1 MPCFS
6 KKANDPTWTAAVWTD
21 LATSRLSRDNTTTM
35 QKSTKIVATIGPATE
50 TEECIKNLISVGM
63 NVARFNT
70 KHGTPEWHA
79 ERMLRV
85 RKVAK
90 EMGVSVGIL
99 LDLQG
104 PEIRITIPG
113 GKAFDIKEGD
123 EVVFTTNEKSKD
135 AKQPIIPQIV
145 VDALEEGNKI
155 LIDDG
160 LGEFVV
166 TSSSGSELRA
176 RAMGS
181 FPVSNRKTL
190 NTPGVVID
198 MPSLIPADIVQ
209 LDGAVEHK
217 IDVDF
222 VGLSFVRDKKD
233 IDILRTELEK
243 RQLKADIIAK
253 IENQSAVDHLD
264 EIITA
269 SDAVMVARGDLAVE
283 VPYQELAY
291 WQKMIIRL
299 CREKGKPVITATQ
312 MLKSMVDTPRPT
324 RAEVS
329 DVANA
334 IYDGTDAVMLSE
346 ETTIGKYP
354 VEAVKTQ
361 ATIANFNE
369 QFAEPVVIDI
379 PEHDSSSYITHSA
392 VFLLENSLNP
402 RNDLKID
409 KIVCLTESGRTARLL
424 SRYRPPH
431 EMHVLTSKEHVFRK
445 LSLVYG
451 ITPHVIELPED
462 RLESSGILKERI
474 KEMGIAKQGDL
485 VLLVHGTFWKRPG
498 LTNTLAL
505 VTID

>member
-1 MPCFS
+1 
-6 KKANDPTWTAAVWTD
+6 
-21 LATSRLSRDNTTTM
+21 M
-35 QKSTKIVATIGPATE
+35 QKSTKIVATIGPVTE
-50 TEECIKNLISVGM
+50 TEESIEQLIRAGM

-70 KHGTPEWHA
+70 KHGTPEWHG

-90 EMGVSVGIL
+90 KLGVSVGIL

-113 GKAFDIKEGD
+113 GEAFQIKEGA
-123 EVVFTTNEKSKD
+123 EVIFTTDEKSTDPK
-135 AKQPIIPQIV
+135 KPMIPQIV

-155 LIDDG
+155 MIDDG

-166 TSSSGSELRA
+166 TKSTGSELHA
-176 RAMGS
+176 RALSTFM
-181 FPVSNRKTL
+181 VSNRKTL
-190 NTPGVVID
+190 NTPGVLVD
-198 MPSLIPADIVQ
+198 LPSLIEPDLVQ
-209 LDGAVEHK
+209 LDGVVEQK
-217 IDVDF
+217 IEVDF

-233 IDILRTELEK
+233 IDILRSELAK
-243 RQLKADIIAK
+243 RKLTADIIAK
-253 IENQSAVDHLD
+253 IENQSAVDHIE
-264 EIITA
+264 EIIDA
-269 SDAVMVARGDLAVE
+269 SDAIMVARGDLAVE
-283 VPYQELAY
+283 VPYQELTY

-299 CREKGKPVITATQ
+299 SREKGKPVITATQ
-312 MLKSMVDTPRPT
+312 MLKSMVDKPRPT

-346 ETTIGKYP
+346 ETTIGEYP

-369 QFAEPVVIDI
+369 QFAQPVVIDI
-379 PEHDSSSYITHSA
+379 PEHDSSSYITHAS

-402 RNDLKID
+402 QNALKID
-409 KIVCLTESGRTARLL
+409 KIVCLTESGRTAKLL

-431 EMHVLTSKEHVFRK
+431 ELHVLTSNDDVFRK

-451 ITPHVIELPED
+451 VIPHVVKLPKNKV
-462 RLESSGILKERI
+462 ESSGNLTEKI
-474 KEMGIAKQGDL
+474 KDLGIAKPGEII
-485 VLLVHGTFWKRPG
+485 LLVHGTFWKQPG

-505 VTID
+505 VTIE